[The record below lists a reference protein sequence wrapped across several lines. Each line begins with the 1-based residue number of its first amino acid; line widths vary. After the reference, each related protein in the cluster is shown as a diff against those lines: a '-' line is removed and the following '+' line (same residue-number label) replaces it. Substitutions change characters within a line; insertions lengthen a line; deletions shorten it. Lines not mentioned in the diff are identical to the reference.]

1 MRLYIY
7 IYSSYSALQTAPLTL
22 SSLGWDIGTQ
32 TNPSHLCH
40 KDAMLILMMMIR
52 MMIANVMSAMMMMIM
67 LQIMMKVILKVM
79 TISLPVQ

>member
-7 IYSSYSALQTAPLTL
+7 IYSSYSALQKAPLTL

-40 KDAMLILMMMIR
+40 KDAMLILMMMMIR
-52 MMIANVMSAMMMMIM
+52 MMIAMSAMMMIM
-67 LQIMMKVILKVM
+67 LQIMMKVILKVK
-79 TISLPVQ
+79 TFSLPVQ